1 MRLELLQKAEKKKQ
15 RQVNKMSELK
25 SKNIYAVTMENG
37 DVYGVPA
44 ELIADDYA
52 KHYASLGEDY
62 QENYNA
68 MMHWFETDDYEFA
81 DWAKGSMDWDDVKD
95 KAVLL
100 KEEMPIVDFQEGW
113 VNGEYEY
120 RHY

>member
-1 MRLELLQKAEKKKQ
+1 
-15 RQVNKMSELK
+15 MSELK

-44 ELIADDYA
+44 EIIADDYA
-52 KHYASLGEDY
+52 KYYESTGEDY
-62 QENYNA
+62 QENYDA
-68 MMHWFETDDYEFA
+68 MMHWFHTDDYDFA
-81 DWAKGSMDWDDVKD
+81 DWAKGNMNWDDVKD
-95 KAVLL
+95 HAVLIDSHKKKL
-100 KEEMPIVDFQEGW
+100 DFQEGW

>member
-1 MRLELLQKAEKKKQ
+1 
-15 RQVNKMSELK
+15 MSELK

-52 KHYASLGEDY
+52 KYYASLGEDY
-62 QENYNA
+62 HENYNT
-68 MMHWFETDDYEFA
+68 MMHWFEIGDYSFA
-81 DWAKGSMDWDDVKD
+81 DWAKDNMDWDDVQE

-100 KEEMPIVDFQEGW
+100 KREETKVDFQEGW

>member
-1 MRLELLQKAEKKKQ
+1 MP
-15 RQVNKMSELK
+15 
-25 SKNIYAVTMENG
+25 NG

-44 ELIADDYA
+44 EVIADNYA
-52 KHYASLGEDY
+52 KCYGENEEDY
-62 QENYNA
+62 QENFDA
-68 MMHWFETDDYEFA
+68 MMHWFEKGDYSFA
-81 DWAKGSMDWDDVKD
+81 DWAKDNMDWDDVQE

-100 KEEMPIVDFQEGW
+100 ESKNAKVDFQEGW